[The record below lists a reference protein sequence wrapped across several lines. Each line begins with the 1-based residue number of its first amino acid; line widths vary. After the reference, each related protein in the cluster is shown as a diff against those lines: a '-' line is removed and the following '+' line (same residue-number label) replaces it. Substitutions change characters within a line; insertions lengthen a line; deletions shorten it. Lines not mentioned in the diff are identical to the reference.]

1 MDEAFTFKMI
11 PETNLESQ
19 NGKEILLE
27 DEDLNTDFYQNDQ
40 INWLDILEDQA
51 ILSLP
56 IRNLCEEH
64 GQPACEILLNPQG
77 IHNLKKDNPF
87 ASLSNAGRKSN

>member
-1 MDEAFTFKMI
+1 MV

-27 DEDLNTDFYQNDQ
+27 EEDLDTDFYRDDQ
-40 INWLDILEDQA
+40 IDWLDLLEDQA

-56 IRNLCEEH
+56 IRNLCEEQ
-64 GQPACEILLNPQG
+64 GQSACEIPLNPE
-77 IHNLKKDNPF
+77 IDNPKKDNPF
-87 ASLSNAGRKSN
+87 ASLGNTGWKNN